1 MLPRPAF
8 APRKHALNL
17 AFKRRLDSRLETIN
31 PVCKEEFAAG
41 ANAMDLSKTRVVIV
55 GAGQAGARAAEA
67 LRAAGHCGSITLI
80 GEEDHLP
87 YERPQ
92 LSKSILID
100 TESNPA
106 FIRTSKAWT
115 DLDIAVSTAS
125 RAVAADIDRR
135 SISCSSRQVRA
146 RGGCASWKTPPS
158 PFVISA
164 AWTTLSR
171 CARLCT
177 RARRSFS

>member
-1 MLPRPAF
+1 
-8 APRKHALNL
+8 
-17 AFKRRLDSRLETIN
+17 
-31 PVCKEEFAAG
+31 
-41 ANAMDLSKTRVVIV
+41 MDLSKTRVVIV

-92 LSKSILID
+92 LSKSILLD

-115 DLDIAVSTAS
+115 DLDVAVSTAS
-125 RAVAADIDRR
+125 RVVAADIDRR
-135 SISCSSRQVRA
+135 RVGLADGRELA
-146 RGGCASWKTPPS
+146 FERGDCASWKTLPF

-164 AWTTLSR
+164 A
-171 CARLCT
+171 
-177 RARRSFS
+177 